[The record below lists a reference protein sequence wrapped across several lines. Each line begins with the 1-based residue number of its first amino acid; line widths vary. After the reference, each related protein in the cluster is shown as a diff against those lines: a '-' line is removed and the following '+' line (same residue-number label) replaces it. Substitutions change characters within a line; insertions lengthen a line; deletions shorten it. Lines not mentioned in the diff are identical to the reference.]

1 MASPKTGQLP
11 LAANRWEPFVY
22 TIDFPGFDYSA
33 ATFIAQVRAIKD
45 SSGTAL
51 VDLSTVPSAG
61 TEGINI
67 VGVTTTDDIPTTSIS
82 IRINEATIEALPE
95 PAELG
100 EDVTLYWDMQITPS
114 GGNKYRALEGTFTVR
129 AGVTH

>member
-1 MASPKTGQLP
+1 M
-11 LAANRWEPFVY
+11 
-22 TIDFPGFDYSA
+22 
-33 ATFIAQVRAIKD
+33 
-45 SSGTAL
+45 

-67 VGVTTTDDIPTTSIS
+67 VSVANEDIDFGGSIGVVNVPVTTIS
-82 IRINEATIEALPE
+82 IRINEATVEALPE

-100 EDVTLYWDMQITPS
+100 DDVTLYWDMQITPS
-114 GGNKYRALEGTFTVR
+114 GGTKYRALEGTFTVH